1 MKDCQHLRLA
11 DITSLAQKQSAPHTT
26 IHNKVIKTG
35 VRSSATH
42 SFPTLPAV
50 VLPAGGML
58 IFSSVGVA
66 TPGGTGVLAP
76 LRSSSL
82 WSVGAVKSAK
92 SFTSFLSW
100 RLCVWMTARLP
111 RHLDGACPKCRQV
124 SRGPYSQACVPKSLL
139 WRRFAD
145 MLCPPASLRLSGR
158 IAKTGLKVA
167 AGRRKLVKKST
178 TESAGES
185 GLSGHLGRQ
194 RYQGTDVIGPW
205 ARSHGPGSQESC

>member
-92 SFTSFLSW
+92 DFTSFLIW
-100 RLCVWMTARLP
+100 GDCV
-111 RHLDGACPKCRQV
+111 
-124 SRGPYSQACVPKSLL
+124 
-139 WRRFAD
+139 
-145 MLCPPASLRLSGR
+145 SG
-158 IAKTGLKVA
+158 
-167 AGRRKLVKKST
+167 
-178 TESAGES
+178 
-185 GLSGHLGRQ
+185 
-194 RYQGTDVIGPW
+194 
-205 ARSHGPGSQESC
+205 